1 MLELLKKYCE
11 DLKGGDF
18 RLSNHE
24 SIYECLY
31 FKYYEDFDY
40 IYVSIKIVCELDT
53 DIQPIFK
60 IKSKGKLQ
68 SFFDCL

>member
-18 RLSNHE
+18 RLSTPE

-31 FKYYEDFDY
+31 LKYYEYCDY
-40 IYVSIKIVCELDT
+40 VDVSIKIVYELDT

-60 IKSKGKLQ
+60 ITS
-68 SFFDCL
+68 